1 MAQLNCAM
9 ISFKGLPL
17 LHPRR
22 TGDIKE
28 HISRSDLMGTKPNIL
43 VVGGAGY
50 IGSCMCKYL
59 AKHGY
64 MPIVLDNLVYG
75 HQKSVRWGPFYKGS
89 MDDYGLLKK
98 IFSTHDIQAVMHFA
112 AFCYVGESV
121 ITPAKY
127 YENNVSATLVL
138 LRTMVEEK
146 VKNFIF
152 SSSCAI
158 FGEPIETPISEEH
171 PKNPINPY
179 GRTKLMVETIL
190 ADFHTAYDL
199 KFASLRYFNAAG
211 ADPDG
216 ELGED
221 HNPETHLIPLVLQ
234 AALTNKRVV
243 NIYGDDYPTKDGTCI
258 RDYIH
263 IADLAQAHFLVLERL
278 LNGEAGGQYNLGNGN
293 GYSVKDVIN
302 VASMVTGKPIPV
314 AIAPRRTGDPSILVG
329 SSRKAM
335 KDLGWTPRYPN
346 LEMIIETAWL
356 WHRTHPNG
364 YV

>member
-1 MAQLNCAM
+1 M
-9 ISFKGLPL
+9 SK
-17 LHPRR
+17 
-22 TGDIKE
+22 T
-28 HISRSDLMGTKPNIL
+28 NIL

-50 IGSCMCKYL
+50 IGSYMCKYL

-64 MPIVLDNLVYG
+64 MPVVLDNLVYG
-75 HQKSVRWGPFYKGS
+75 HEQSVKWGPFYKGS
-89 MDDYGLLKK
+89 ADDCGLLKK
-98 IFSTHDIQAVMHFA
+98 IFSEWNIEAVMHFA

-121 ITPAKY
+121 TKPAKY
-127 YENNVSATLVL
+127 YENNVAATIAL
-138 LRTMVEEK
+138 LRTMVDEK

-158 FGEPIETPISEEH
+158 YGEPMETAISEEH

-190 ADFHTAYDL
+190 SDFQAAYDL
-199 KFASLRYFNAAG
+199 RFAALRYFNAAG

-234 AALTNKRVV
+234 AALNNERIV
-243 NIYGDDYPTKDGTCI
+243 NIYGGDYPTKDGTCI

-263 IADLAQAHFLVLERL
+263 IDDLAQAHFLVLEGL
-278 LNGEAGGQYNLGNGN
+278 LNGEAGGQYNLGNGA
-293 GYSVKDVIN
+293 GYSVKEVID
-302 VASMVTGKPIPV
+302 VASMVTEKPIPV
-314 AIAPRRTGDPSILVG
+314 AFTARRAGDPAILIG
-329 SSRKAM
+329 SSEKAM
-335 KDLGWTPRYPN
+335 SELGWQPRYPN
-346 LEMIIETAWL
+346 LAKIIETAWL
-356 WHRTHPNG
+356 WHKTHPDG

>member
-1 MAQLNCAM
+1 M
-9 ISFKGLPL
+9 ISK
-17 LHPRR
+17 
-22 TGDIKE
+22 T
-28 HISRSDLMGTKPNIL
+28 NIL

-50 IGSCMCKYL
+50 IGSYMCKYL
-59 AKHGY
+59 AKHGFV
-64 MPIVLDNLVYG
+64 PVVIDNLVYG
-75 HQKSVRWGPFYKGS
+75 YQESVRWGPFYKGS
-89 MDDYGLLKK
+89 MGDYGLLKK
-98 IFSTHDIQAVMHFA
+98 VFSVHHIEAVMHFA

-121 ITPAKY
+121 TKPAQY
-127 YENNVSATLVL
+127 YENNVSATLTL
-138 LRTMVEEK
+138 LQTMIDEE

-158 FGEPIETPISEEH
+158 YGEPIETPINEEH

-190 ADFHTAYDL
+190 SDFHAAYDL
-199 KFASLRYFNAAG
+199 RFASLRYFNAAG
-211 ADPDG
+211 ADPEG

-243 NIYGDDYPTKDGTCI
+243 NIYGEDYPTKDGTCI

-263 IADLAQAHFLVLERL
+263 IDDLAQAHFLVLERL
-278 LNGEAGGQYNLGNGN
+278 LNGKAGGQYNLGNGN
-293 GYSVKDVIN
+293 GHSVKDVID

-314 AIAPRRTGDPSILVG
+314 VYTTRRAGDPSILIS
-329 SSRKAM
+329 SSRKAIT
-335 KDLGWTPRYPN
+335 KLGWQPRYPN
-346 LEMIIETAWL
+346 LEKIIETAWF
-356 WHRTHPNG
+356 WHKVHPDG